1 MDLHFGSSF
10 AFRQLVCTLAACLRF
25 GSSVALRQLVW
36 EFAFWQLVGGFAG
49 RQLVGGIGYRQLVG
63 FGAWDDGD
71 DEVHAEARQLGSD
84 CLFGFLA
91 LGRKNRGFLLCVLPE
106 PEGRLGTVQHHFI
119 RAPDVDAEPRALL
132 GC

>member
-36 EFAFWQLVGGFAG
+36 EFAFWQLVGGFGG
-49 RQLVGGIGYRQLVG
+49 RQLVGVIGYRQLVG

-84 CLFGFLA
+84 CFFGFLA
-91 LGRKNRGFLLCVLPE
+91 LGSKK
-106 PEGRLGTVQHHFI
+106 
-119 RAPDVDAEPRALL
+119 
-132 GC
+132 